1 MQSGQTF
8 SGALVTASEE
18 RLTQALGNSGYTF
31 ASASGVPQVHD
42 NGTVDVRFMVEA
54 GKRAYVRRIEF
65 KGNSVTQDE
74 VLRREMRQM
83 EGGWAS
89 TALIELS
96 KTRLERL
103 GFFKEVNVETPEVA
117 GTDDQVDVKFG
128 VEEQPS
134 GSISATLGYAQR
146 SGVIV
151 GAGYQESNVLG
162 TGNSMSLNISWSEFQ
177 RAVAFNYFN
186 PYFTLDGISRGYNL
200 FFRQTD
206 YEQQNIA
213 HVFDR
218 CLRRRCELRFSD
230 RRNAAHRVRP
240 HRRTHDI

>member
-1 MQSGQTF
+1 KNDDKYSKEKLKGDLEKLESYYKDRGYVTFAVDSTQVSITPDKRHVYLTVNVTEGGVYKIDKVELVGELHDVSPDALRSLLLVQSGQTF

-103 GFFKEVNVETPEVA
+103 GFFKEVNVETPQVP

-134 GSISATLGYAQR
+134 GSISATLGYAQS
-146 SGVIV
+146 SGVII

-162 TGNSMSLNISWSEFQ
+162 
-177 RAVAFNYFN
+177 
-186 PYFTLDGISRGYNL
+186 
-200 FFRQTD
+200 
-206 YEQQNIA
+206 
-213 HVFDR
+213 
-218 CLRRRCELRFSD
+218 
-230 RRNAAHRVRP
+230 
-240 HRRTHDI
+240 